1 MHNHEHTHDH
11 DPSHGHQHPP
21 HDVSN
26 LSGTRIFWVTVLN
39 FTITVA
45 EIIGG
50 LLSGSLAL
58 LSDSLHNLSD
68 TIAIALSYVA
78 NRIAQR
84 PKNPKK
90 TFGYKRT
97 EILAAFVNS
106 TFLIAVSAFLIFE
119 AIRRWRHPESIDG
132 LLMMIVAA
140 IGLFANLLSVVLLRR
155 DSHSNLNIKSSYLH
169 LLSDTVSSVGVVIGG
184 ILIKIWGWFWIDPLI
199 TLLISLYI
207 IREAWSIVRLSVD
220 ILMQSGANLDY
231 EKIRQR
237 IEAID
242 GINNL
247 HHVHSW
253 MTNENTIFFEAHL
266 DLDDMSLCAAQEIL
280 GQVEHLLIDAFGVSH
295 VTLQPEV
302 NKCSNKTMF
311 G

>member
-1 MHNHEHTHDH
+1 VHDHHHDHEHNH
-11 DPSHGHQHPP
+11 SHHQH
-21 HDVSN
+21 DISG

-39 FTITVA
+39 FVITLA
-45 EIIGG
+45 EVIGG

-68 TIAIALSYVA
+68 TVAIALSYVA

-106 TFLIAVSAFLIFE
+106 TFLIAVSAFLIVE
-119 AIRRWRHPESIDG
+119 AVQRWRHPETIDG

-140 IGLFANLLSVVLLRR
+140 IGLLANLLSVILLRR
-155 DSHSNLNIKSSYLH
+155 DSHANINIKSSYLH

-184 ILIKIWGWFWIDPLI
+184 ILIQVWGWYWVDPLV

-207 IREAWSIVRLSVD
+207 MREAWAIVRLSVD

-231 EKIRQR
+231 EKIRQE

-242 GINNL
+242 GVNNL

-280 GQVEHLLIDAFGVSH
+280 VHVEKLLVENHGISH

>member
-1 MHNHEHTHDH
+1 MHDHHHDHEHNH
-11 DPSHGHQHPP
+11 SHHQH
-21 HDVSN
+21 DISG

-39 FTITVA
+39 FVITLA
-45 EIIGG
+45 EVIGG

-68 TIAIALSYVA
+68 TVAIALSYVA

-106 TFLIAVSAFLIFE
+106 TFLIAVSAFLIVE
-119 AIRRWRHPESIDG
+119 AVQRWRHPETIDG

-140 IGLFANLLSVVLLRR
+140 IGLLANLLSVILLRR
-155 DSHSNLNIKSSYLH
+155 DSHANINIKSSYLH

-184 ILIKIWGWFWIDPLI
+184 ILIQVWGWYWVDPLV

-207 IREAWSIVRLSVD
+207 MREAWAIVRLSVD

-231 EKIRQR
+231 EKIRQE

-242 GINNL
+242 GVNNL

-280 GQVEHLLIDAFGVSH
+280 VHVEKLLVENHGISH

>member
-1 MHNHEHTHDH
+1 M
-11 DPSHGHQHPP
+11 
-21 HDVSN
+21 
-26 LSGTRIFWVTVLN
+26 SGTRIFWVTVLN
-39 FTITVA
+39 FVITLA
-45 EIIGG
+45 EVIGG

-68 TIAIALSYVA
+68 TVAIALSYVA

-106 TFLIAVSAFLIFE
+106 TFLIMVSVFLMVEAVQ
-119 AIRRWRHPESIDG
+119 RWRHPEAIDG
-132 LLMMIVAA
+132 LLMMVVAT
-140 IGLFANLLSVVLLRR
+140 IGLLANLLSVILLRR
-155 DSHSNLNIKSSYLH
+155 ESHGNINIKSSYLH
-169 LLSDTVSSVGVVIGG
+169 LMSDTVSSVGVVLGG
-184 ILIKIWGWFWIDPLI
+184 LLIKVWGWYWVDPLI

-207 IREAWSIVRLSVD
+207 MREAWTIVRLSID

-231 EKIRQR
+231 EKIRQG
-237 IEAID
+237 IEAMD
-242 GINNL
+242 GVNNI

-266 DLDDMSLCAAQEIL
+266 DLDDMSLCEVQNIL
-280 GQVEHLLIDAFGVSH
+280 VKVEHLLVEGHGISH

>member
-1 MHNHEHTHDH
+1 MLEHEHDH
-11 DPSHGHQHPP
+11 DHDHSHNHHHH
-21 HDVSN
+21 HDVAH

-39 FTITVA
+39 FVITLA
-45 EIIGG
+45 EVIGG

-68 TIAIALSYVA
+68 TVAIALSYVA

-106 TFLIAVSAFLIFE
+106 TFLIMVSVFLMVEAVQ
-119 AIRRWRHPESIDG
+119 RWRHPEAIDG
-132 LLMMIVAA
+132 LLMMVVAT
-140 IGLFANLLSVVLLRR
+140 IGLLANLLSVILLRR
-155 DSHSNLNIKSSYLH
+155 ESHGNINIKSSYLH
-169 LLSDTVSSVGVVIGG
+169 LMSDTVSSVGVVLGG
-184 ILIKIWGWFWIDPLI
+184 LLIKVWGWYWVDPLI

-207 IREAWSIVRLSVD
+207 MREAWTIVRLSID

-231 EKIRQR
+231 EKIRQG
-237 IEAID
+237 IEAMD
-242 GINNL
+242 GVNNI

-266 DLDDMSLCAAQEIL
+266 DLDDMSLCEVQNIL
-280 GQVEHLLIDAFGVSH
+280 VKVEHLLVEGHGISH

>member
-1 MHNHEHTHDH
+1 M
-11 DPSHGHQHPP
+11 
-21 HDVSN
+21 
-26 LSGTRIFWVTVLN
+26 SGTRIFWVTVLN
-39 FTITVA
+39 FVITLA
-45 EIIGG
+45 EVIGG

-68 TIAIALSYVA
+68 TVAIALSYVA

-106 TFLIAVSAFLIFE
+106 TFLIMVSVFLMVEAVQ
-119 AIRRWRHPESIDG
+119 RWRHPEAIDG
-132 LLMMIVAA
+132 LLMMVVAT
-140 IGLFANLLSVVLLRR
+140 IGLLANLLSVILLRR
-155 DSHSNLNIKSSYLH
+155 ESHGNINIKSSYLH
-169 LLSDTVSSVGVVIGG
+169 LMSDTVSSVGVVLGG
-184 ILIKIWGWFWIDPLI
+184 LLIKFWGWYWVDPLI

-207 IREAWSIVRLSVD
+207 MREAWTIVRLSID

-231 EKIRQR
+231 EKIRQG
-237 IEAID
+237 IEAMD
-242 GINNL
+242 GVNNI

-266 DLDDMSLCAAQEIL
+266 DLDDMSLCEVQNIL
-280 GQVEHLLIDAFGVSH
+280 VKVEHLLVEGHGISH

-302 NKCSNKTMF
+302 NKCPNKTMF